1 VLAVVSYFS
10 LVRLSDA
17 SCWPITC
24 GGKKVRRLSIL
35 KLTQQYTNNWEA
47 NILLF
52 KCIVFLIVDVP
63 PPRYGRIYSI
73 LSNDKRYDVTIG
85 NFF

>member
-1 VLAVVSYFS
+1 MLVIVSCFS
-10 LVRLSDA
+10 LARLSDA
-17 SCWPITC
+17 SCWSITC
-24 GGKKVRRLSIL
+24 GGKKVRRLSIFN
-35 KLTQQYTNNWEA
+35 LTQQYTNNWEA

-63 PPRYGRIYSI
+63 LLGYGHIYSI
-73 LSNDKRYDVTIG
+73 LSDDKEYDVTIG